1 LHTQRCRFHAEGLPD
16 SYWIGE
22 IAFLNNYLKGSIIK
36 SDSLRQRYN
45 QGNNIVFQKLYD
57 KLPLD
62 KFHKA
67 LTNFCIYST
76 EIIEKFLTEL
86 ERVFNAL
93 NASEN
98 YKFTDVKFEKDFAA
112 YRNEIANSQ
121 NDKTFWQTTGL
132 RSLVTNFNSILV
144 IDFKS
149 TKEFAAEQSESPEVE
164 NYQLE
169 SVYDKSLQ
177 EPCYKLID
185 IARVH
190 NICVEDN
197 EIEYVVFKDK
207 GNFIYFDEY
216 QRIIFDKD
224 QNVIDTF
231 IHNFGEI
238 PCKFLVETN
247 RFEGNEIEKKGL
259 ISNYIDRLDNFVM
272 DCINEIYMT
281 DSSAYPIHF
290 KYAEDCTYK
299 GKDNFQC
306 NGGECSY
313 NYLAANGELAIYQGK
328 CFCKESGLIGAGSL
342 VEVPTPQEGV
352 TPVMMPPIGKLD
364 VDVNAL
370 TLRYDK
376 IEKDKNNILN
386 LLLGGGF
393 SLNNSQAKNEI
404 QVQNEAEE
412 KKAILIHVANIIETA
427 WNFANNFCAF
437 IRYGE
442 NFKSGFI
449 NLGNEYFLISINKLQ
464 ENFLLAKERGDVA
477 NLEVIANQ
485 INYFSNKKDP
495 QQKLRNDIINML
507 IPYQNCNLTDL
518 LELKKNGV
526 ISQSVVN
533 YQMLLPTLI
542 LEFERVYQID
552 LVSFITKGTE
562 VDFKTQFDKIKVQ
575 LKQIYTDYEKENG
588 STQTIG
594 IDNATAIN

>member
-1 LHTQRCRFHAEGLPD
+1 MT
-16 SYWIGE
+16 Y
-22 IAFLNNYLKGSIIK
+22 LNDYLKGSIVK
-36 SDSLRQRYN
+36 SDNLRSYYQN
-45 QGNNIVFQKLYD
+45 GNNIVFQKLYD

-67 LTNFCIYST
+67 LTNFCIYSV

-93 NASEN
+93 NASES
-98 YKFTDVKFEKDFAA
+98 YKFTDVKFETDFAA

-121 NDKTFWQTTGL
+121 NDKIFWQTTGL

-149 TKEFAAEQSESPEVE
+149 TKEFAEEQSEDKNEIE

-169 SVYDKSLQ
+169 SVYDTSLQ

-190 NICVEDN
+190 NICVENN
-197 EIEYVVFKDK
+197 EIEFVVFKDEGK
-207 GNFIYFDEY
+207 FIYFDEY
-216 QRIIFDKD
+216 YRLTFDNEK
-224 QNVIDTF
+224 NLIDTYL
-231 IHNFGEI
+231 HKFGEI

-247 RFEGNEIEKKGL
+247 RFECNEIEKKGL

-272 DCINEIYMT
+272 DCISEIYMT
-281 DSSAYPIHF
+281 DSSAYPIYF

-313 NYLAANGELAIYQGK
+313 NYNLSNGELGLYRGK
-328 CFCKESGLIGAGSL
+328 CACKESGLIGAGSQI
-342 VEVPTPQEGV
+342 EVPTPQEGV

-364 VDVNAL
+364 VDVNSL

-393 SLNNSQAKNEI
+393 SLNNTQAKNEI
-404 QVQNEAEE
+404 QVQNESED
-412 KKAILIHVANIIETA
+412 KKATLIHVANIIEIA
-427 WNFANNFCAF
+427 WNWSNNFCAF
-437 IRYGE
+437 IRYND
-442 NFKSGFI
+442 NFKSGYI

-464 ENFLLAKERGDVA
+464 ENFLLAKERGDIA

-485 INYFSNKKDP
+485 INYFANKKDL
-495 QQKLRNDIINML
+495 QQRLRNDIINML

-526 ISQSVVN
+526 ISQKVLN
-533 YQMLLPTLI
+533 YQMLLPFLI
-542 LEFERVYQID
+542 SEFERINQID
-552 LVSFITKGTE
+552 LVSFITKDTE
-562 VDFKTQFDKIKVQ
+562 IDFKKQIDKIKVQ

-588 STQTIG
+588 VTETIG
-594 IDNATAIN
+594 LNNATVVN